1 MKKKMKNVNEN
12 EKVVKSS
19 IVDKVKEMQ
28 NILNDAANLGTINQD
43 IINNAK
49 QRIYENEKIIEPTDT
64 VVRDLTKEDSILKEI
79 QNKKSEKKTFTE
91 QDLRET
97 LLNFSFAQDV
107 MSKFNSLINEEAKGM
122 LAETKKAE
130 EIEDDDEDKNPNIFI
145 KLTIIDDRD
154 RMLFKELLFGTSER
168 RRPIFV
174 NIGDYDFFFEY
185 FDDDQPVFTFNKESF
200 GFFFN
205 NNLNKLKEY
214 IKINKCSFDSRFS
227 LSSERKIK
235 FDNIIVEILNNKKK
249 QELQGESSGTSGT
262 SGTQEELQEK
272 VQEKQEMK
280 IKGFWN
286 VPPSPYK
293 KVYKVKTEKETLFIL
308 TDKPGDIFEK
318 ISGVS
323 SVKVMG
329 FGIQLDS
336 DVS

>member
-49 QRIYENEKIIEPTDT
+49 QRIYKNEEIIEPTDT
-64 VVRDLTKEDSILKEI
+64 IVRDLTKEDSIFKEI
-79 QNKKSEKKTFTE
+79 QDKKTEKKTFTE
-91 QDLRET
+91 EDLRET
-97 LLNFSFAQDV
+97 LLNFSFTQDV
-107 MSKFNSLINEEAKGM
+107 MSKLSKNWNEEAKEM
-122 LAETKKAE
+122 LDEVKKAE
-130 EIEDDDEDKNPNIFI
+130 EMDDEDDKNPNIFI

-174 NIGDYDFFFEY
+174 SIGDYDFFFEY
-185 FDDDQPVFTFNKESF
+185 FDEDQPVFTFNKESF
-200 GFFFN
+200 KFFFDN
-205 NNLNKLKEY
+205 DLNRLIEY

-235 FDNIIVEILNNKKK
+235 FDNIIVEILNKVKPDQK
-249 QELQGESSGTSGT
+249 VEEKVEEEKVVEEKVEVEE
-262 SGTQEELQEK
+262 TQEE
-272 VQEKQEMK
+272 
-280 IKGFWN
+280 IKF
-286 VPPSPYK
+286 K
-293 KVYKVKTEKETLFIL
+293 KVYKVKTVDNSILFIL

-318 ISGVS
+318 FSGVL

-336 DVS
+336 KVS